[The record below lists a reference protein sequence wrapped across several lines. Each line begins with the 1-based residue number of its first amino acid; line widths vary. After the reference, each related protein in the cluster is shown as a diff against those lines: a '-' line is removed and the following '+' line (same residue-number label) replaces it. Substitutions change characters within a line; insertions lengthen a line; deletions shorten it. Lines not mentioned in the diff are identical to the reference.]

1 MKKITRL
8 FAVSIIFML
17 FSGLAFAIPGIIDF
31 LPTNSGSYVYYR
43 DYTYPTET
51 YIGFLLYDQNTYALR
66 YVSPKAENSAKS
78 ICLYVTVD
86 PNKSGI
92 ELTGEHIEGEFGPA
106 DVETLNYLHDL
117 LYELSARR
125 KELNGKNFGAGVKS
139 IETYPQFGG
148 EVSMEYAA
156 FVPFFN
162 LCSISSTPNN
172 SVFVPVTANGKSGGN
187 NKNLFSL
194 AYTGALTSDAD
205 TSFTDFNGVPDF
217 PAVKQG
223 SGEKIKAPL
232 FKQTQNLEGF
242 SFKIDKNWQ
251 PAGENTWTL
260 GEQSILNVFS
270 IQFAQATIGQ
280 ADFVMSVM
288 LCPEKN
294 IYPVF
299 DQLETKR
306 GTNYLQFSLPTYS
319 TETGK
324 LVRNLTG
331 LYNLNEKEIEVI
343 SITVD
348 EVVYQA
354 NRKYF
359 DSIINSSQCKK

>member
-1 MKKITRL
+1 MKKLIRFFTI
-8 FAVSIIFML
+8 STIFML
-17 FSGLAFAIPGIIDF
+17 FSGFVFAIPGIMDF

-86 PNKSGI
+86 PAKSGI

-125 KELNGKNFGAGVKS
+125 KELNGRNFGAGVKS

-162 LCSISSTPNN
+162 LCSINSTAQN
-172 SVFVPVTANGKSGGN
+172 SVFVPVTANGKPGEN
-187 NKNLFSL
+187 TKKLFTL
-194 AYTGALTSDAD
+194 AYIGALANDAD
-205 TSFTDFNGVPDF
+205 TSFTDFSGVPDF
-217 PAVKQG
+217 PVVKHG

-232 FKQTQNLEGF
+232 FKQTQNLDGF

-251 PAGENTWTL
+251 AAGENTWTL

-270 IQFAQATIGQ
+270 IQFAQPSIGQ

-294 IYPVF
+294 IYPDF

-306 GTNYLQFSLPTYS
+306 GSNFLQFSLPTYS

-324 LVRNLTG
+324 IVRNLTG
-331 LYNLNEKEIEVI
+331 LFNLNEKEIEVI
-343 SITVD
+343 SIAVD

-359 DSIINSSQCKK
+359 DSIISSGQCKK